1 MRAFHSVSIS
11 SHFEEGI
18 WRDRSGR
25 MAVKERNKFH
35 SNVTGNFRP
44 RNIGAT
50 VSLTAKRAAQENV
63 FASA

>member
-1 MRAFHSVSIS
+1 MRAFHSYELTSRL
-11 SHFEEGI
+11 EDGL

-25 MAVKERNKFH
+25 MAVRERNKFH
-35 SNVTGNFRP
+35 SNITGNFHP

-50 VSLTAKRAAQENV
+50 VSMAAKRAAQENV